1 MIVTPEIGDVYG
13 VHDPLE
19 MDYAPRKIKLPESGE
34 KKDGF
39 LVKEYHLDTNH
50 HVNNRQYVQMATE
63 YLPHMESEIKELR
76 AEYRK
81 QAVLGDKIIPVVYT
95 VNSKEIVVALDGEDQ
110 KPFAVVQFFLR

>member
-1 MIVTPEIGDVYG
+1 
-13 VHDPLE
+13 
-19 MDYAPRKIKLPESGE
+19 
-34 KKDGF
+34 
-39 LVKEYHLDTNH
+39 
-50 HVNNRQYVQMATE
+50 MATE